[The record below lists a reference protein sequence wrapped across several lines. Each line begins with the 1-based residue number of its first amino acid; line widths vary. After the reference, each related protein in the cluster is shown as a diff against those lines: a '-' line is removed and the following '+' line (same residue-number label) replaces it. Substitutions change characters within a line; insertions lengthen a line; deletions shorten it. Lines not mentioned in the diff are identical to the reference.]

1 MTEPNLPKPYVERY
15 RFTPMLVLC
24 TVLFLGIGASWAWI
38 GAVSGLT
45 DSLAGWLMLLVPIVF
60 FGGGGLAMLLGP
72 LLHGLAL
79 RVDQDGVTLGRE
91 LGLMTH
97 NGLWWRTP
105 QVTVPWNDVDA
116 VVLFSLANPKG
127 GSVSCIGV
135 RLRAGASL
143 PPSEPTGFVLWQRLN
158 AALGQERPPEDVS
171 FYRQIFGWEADK
183 RRLRRAVKTHATG
196 VEVMSG
202 AVTG

>member
-1 MTEPNLPKPYVERY
+1 
-15 RFTPMLVLC
+15 
-24 TVLFLGIGASWAWI
+24 
-38 GAVSGLT
+38 
-45 DSLAGWLMLLVPIVF
+45 
-60 FGGGGLAMLLGP
+60 MLLGP

-143 PPSEPTGFVLWQRLN
+143 PPSQPTGFVLWRRLN

-171 FYRQIFGWEADK
+171 STGRSSAGRP
-183 RRLRRAVKTHATG
+183 RRPRRRAVKTHATG
-196 VEVMSG
+196 VRS
-202 AVTG
+202 